1 MIQDN
6 IDYTQCKIVVKEH
19 FDFVQNVIRN
29 NEYCDDKGNS
39 IDFRLKKG
47 DEGDKCYDIKF
58 HRVIEVN
65 KDYEVY
71 SYSQSFHGKNLTCKI
86 IELQPKSSMIVGS
99 GVSLDMGQKII
110 DGILHFLHCEVKTR
124 SGLGFKYDIELFN
137 GQIDNPYKKEILL
150 KVTNNA
156 DTPIKFFIGERIGQV
171 DFQYK
176 PILKD
181 QVNYFDTIEELNK
194 GGRDGIGSS
203 GRG

>member
-6 IDYTQCKIVVKEH
+6 IDYTQRKIVVKEH

-29 NEYCDDKGNS
+29 NEYCDDKGNL

-47 DEGDKCYDIKF
+47 DEGDKCYDIRF
-58 HRVIEVN
+58 HRIVEIN
-65 KDYEVY
+65 CQSY
-71 SYSQSFHGKNLTCKI
+71 SYTQHYKNNLICKTVR
-86 IELQPKSSMIVGS
+86 LLPKSSMVVGS

-110 DGILHFLHCEVKTR
+110 DGVLHLLHCEVKTR

-150 KVTNNA
+150 KVTNNL
-156 DTPIKFFIGERIGQV
+156 DTPKEFFIGERIGQI
-171 DFQYK
+171 DFEYK

-181 QVNYFDTIEELNK
+181 KVNYFDTIEELNK

>member
-6 IDYTQCKIVVKEH
+6 IDYTQRKLVIKEH
-19 FDFVQNVIRN
+19 FDFIQNVIRN
-29 NEYCDDKGNS
+29 NEYCDDKGNL
-39 IDFRLKKG
+39 IDFKLKKG
-47 DEGDKCYDIKF
+47 DEGDKCYDIRF
-58 HRVIEVN
+58 HRVIEIN
-65 KDYEVY
+65 ENYKRY
-71 SYSQSFHGKNLTCKI
+71 SYSKLYNNGLTHKI
-86 IELQPKSSMIVGS
+86 IKLAPKSSMIVGS

-110 DGILHFLHCEVKTR
+110 DGVLHLLHCEVKTR

-150 KVTNNA
+150 KVTNNS
-156 DTPIKFFIGERIGQV
+156 DYSKDFFIGERIGQI

>member
-6 IDYTQCKIVVKEH
+6 IDFI
-19 FDFVQNVIRN
+19 QNVIEN
-29 NEYCDDKGNS
+29 DTYCDDKGNL
-39 IDFRLKKG
+39 IDFRLKRG
-47 DEGDKCYDIKF
+47 DEGDKCYDIRF
-58 HRVIEVN
+58 HRII
-65 KDYEVY
+65 
-71 SYSQSFHGKNLTCKI
+71 SFVGIPLPLSRDTINGLIHEKWI
-86 IELQPKSSMIVGS
+86 LQPKSSMIVGS

-110 DGILHFLHCEVKTR
+110 NGVLHLLHCEVKTR

-150 KVTNNA
+150 KVTNNS
-156 DTPIKFFIGERIGQV
+156 DYSRDFFIGERIGQV

>member
-6 IDYTQCKIVVKEH
+6 IGYTQRRIVVKEH

-29 NEYCDDKGNS
+29 NEYCDDKGNL

-47 DEGDKCYDIKF
+47 DEGDKCYDIRF
-58 HRVIEVN
+58 HRVIEIDEN
-65 KDYEVY
+65 YKKY
-71 SYSQSFHGKNLTCKI
+71 SYSKLYDSGLTQKI
-86 IELQPKSSMIVGS
+86 IKLPPKSSMVVGS

-110 DGILHFLHCEVKTR
+110 DGVLHLLHCEVKTR
-124 SGLGFKYDIELFN
+124 SGLGFKYNIELFN

-150 KVTNNA
+150 KVTNNS
-156 DTPIKFFIGERIGQV
+156 DIPKEFFIGERIGQI
-171 DFQYK
+171 DFEYK

-181 QVNYFDTIEELNK
+181 EVNYFNTIEELNK
-194 GGRDGIGSS
+194 GERDGIGSS